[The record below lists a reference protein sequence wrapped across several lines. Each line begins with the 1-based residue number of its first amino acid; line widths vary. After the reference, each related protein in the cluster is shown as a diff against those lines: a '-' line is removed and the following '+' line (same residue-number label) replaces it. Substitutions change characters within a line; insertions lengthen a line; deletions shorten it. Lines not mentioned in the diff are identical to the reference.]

1 MSPNPETPVFQIPH
15 ARIPYISNVTQN
27 SVLLPIAA
35 ALVSVG
41 AQRKLGNKNSLAFAS
56 DIGSLVV
63 IGRFHNLG
71 ITVIVVVLFL

>member
-1 MSPNPETPVFQIPH
+1 MSPNPETPVFQISR

-41 AQRKLGNKNSLAFAS
+41 AQRKLGTKNSLAFAS

-63 IGRFHNLG
+63 IGRFRNLG
-71 ITVIVVVLFL
+71 TTMAGPPTP